1 MGNNKSKR
9 LVRILYKYSKMYQK
23 DILIQIKSREII
35 ENDAFNDSI
44 AWRDVA
50 AEITCGDK
58 IIYDGEISQNKKC

>member
-1 MGNNKSKR
+1 
-9 LVRILYKYSKMYQK
+9 MYQK